1 MCLWF
6 MKILCP
12 IPKFDVVENA
22 ATVLMFPVLNLFLIL
37 FRVTL
42 MLIIKSKTFRSIVFL
57 SFCNIKDFVAST
69 KG

>member
-42 MLIIKSKTFRSIVFL
+42 MLNMKTFRSIVFL
-57 SFCNIKDFVAST
+57 SFCTIYDFVGST
-69 KG
+69 